1 MTGPEV
7 VRVHPRDDLF
17 DAWHATYAEAVGHR
31 DGPWAAAWQREEM
44 RVSVAD
50 SVGAVT
56 EVYAATAGGRV
67 LATGWLRAST
77 VDNPTTA
84 EVEVTTAVA
93 ERGRGHAALVLA
105 RLEER
110 ARELGRTT
118 LTAELAWPDDD
129 PDGARSPD
137 LRWARRHGFEVGL
150 VDVQRRLA
158 LPVADA
164 ALDALA
170 REAAEHHRG
179 YELRSFT
186 GPVPDDLA
194 QGWAD
199 LAATLMTEAPTG
211 DIAREIESA
220 DVGVLREREATIE
233 RQGRIKVS
241 TAALTAGGEVV
252 AYTDLA
258 VTRHEPDRAYQ
269 WGTLVRADHRGHRL
283 GLALKVANLRLL
295 QQAHPQV
302 RTLLT
307 YNAEVN
313 APMVAVNERLGFRPV
328 LRLGELHKKVET
340 QRDPA
345 TRE

>member
-1 MTGPEV
+1 MSEAV
-7 VRVHPRDDLF
+7 VRVDPRDALF

-31 DGPWAAAWQREEM
+31 DGPWATPWQREEM

-67 LATGWLRAST
+67 VATGWLRAST
-77 VDNPTTA
+77 VDNPTSA

-93 ERGRGHAALVLA
+93 ERGRGLATAVLA

-118 LTAELAWPDDD
+118 LIAELSWPHDD
-129 PDGARSPD
+129 PDGAASPD
-137 LRWARRHGFEVGL
+137 LRWARRRGFEVGL
-150 VDVQRRLA
+150 VDVQRRVG

-164 ALDALA
+164 VLDALA
-170 REAAEHHRG
+170 HEAAEHHRG
-179 YELRSFT
+179 YDLRSFT
-186 GPVPDDLA
+186 GPVPDEIVV
-194 QGWAD
+194 GWAG

-211 DIAREIESA
+211 DIAREVESA
-220 DVGVLREREATIE
+220 DVGVLRDREATVE
-233 RQGRIKVS
+233 RQGRSKVS
-241 TAALTAGGEVV
+241 TAALTTDGEVV
-252 AYTDLA
+252 ACSDLA

-269 WGTLVRADHRGHRL
+269 WGTLVRRDHRGHRL
-283 GLALKVANLRLL
+283 GLAVKVANLRLL
-295 QQAHPQV
+295 QREHPGV
-302 RTLLT
+302 TTLVT

-313 APMVAVNERLGFRPV
+313 GPMVAVNERLGFRPV
-328 LRLGELHKKVET
+328 LRLGELHKSLET